1 MQVAFPKHGVTG
13 VGGAL
18 DGGSVLPYDAGMATH
33 EQVPVETLV
42 ADPRAILDLV
52 EHDGAIVDVMR
63 GKDAI
68 AVISPAPVAAEL
80 ADLRR
85 ALAETPADDSYYLD
99 VMATRR
105 MLGL

>member
-1 MQVAFPKHGVTG
+1 MRTRKQDDPI
-13 VGGAL
+13 
-18 DGGSVLPYDAGMATH
+18 DGDDGSAYDAGMATH

-42 ADPRAILDLV
+42 ADPKAILDLV

-63 GKDAI
+63 GEDPI
-68 AVISPAPVAAEL
+68 AVISPAPVAVAL

>member
-1 MQVAFPKHGVTG
+1 MGGIGTQVVDP
-13 VGGAL
+13 L
-18 DGGSVLPYDAGMATH
+18 
-33 EQVPVETLV
+33 ETL
-42 ADPRAILDLV
+42 AHTDGPGNGSTLDLQNILDLV
-52 EHDGAIVDVMR
+52 ENDGAIVDVMR
-63 GKDAI
+63 GGDPI
-68 AVISPAPVAAEL
+68 AVISPAPVAVAL

>member
-1 MQVAFPKHGVTG
+1 MRKCGIT
-13 VGGAL
+13 L
-18 DGGSVLPYDAGMATH
+18 DASGSEPYDVGMATH

-52 EHDGAIVDVMR
+52 ENDGAIVDVMR
-63 GKDAI
+63 GGDPI
-68 AVISPAPVAAEL
+68 AVISPAPVAVAL